1 MLLIENDVAMEDVE
15 NGDESMVQ
23 NSDIR
28 YAESINLTGYVIE
41 NESIEDSGTNSD
53 IDKQNN
59 HRGTGKISQALGKL
73 WGQYLPFDMMHQ
85 WNLTGVWELLS

>member
-1 MLLIENDVAMEDVE
+1 MSQNS
-15 NGDESMVQ
+15 DESMVQ

-41 NESIEDSGTNSD
+41 NESIEESGTHSD

-73 WGQYLPFDMMHQ
+73 FERYLRFDIIHQ
-85 WNLTGVWELLS
+85 